1 MLWTYFSYRRERE
14 RKSREKK
21 RKIHFLTWEFCPDRC
36 SVKTISCCLFGRKVE
51 IKKESEVWTSD
62 SADFN
67 NGGADEGGKAF
78 LSHLKIT
85 VFSLFY
91 VQV

>member
-1 MLWTYFSYRRERE
+1 M
-14 RKSREKK
+14 
-21 RKIHFLTWEFCPDRC
+21 TWEFWLDRC

-67 NGGADEGGKAF
+67 NGGALEPQKNASYKRRF
-78 LSHLKIT
+78 LLKSQRVMDLVYRGI
-85 VFSLFY
+85 LEPFY
-91 VQV
+91 Q